1 MYIIYIAN
9 VRMPTEKAHG
19 LQIIKTCESFGKA
32 GHRVVLLVANRRN
45 PLRKHDPFDYYSSD
59 TRFEIKYLP
68 TLDLVALGKFGFF
81 IQSFTFA
88 VSVTWYMRKQKSDLV
103 YARDIMS
110 LYFLNLFKKKV
121 ENSMFEAHTNT
132 YNFFMRQLL
141 QKSLRLITITHG
153 LKHFYTERGVSD
165 KQIIVAPDALDERL
179 FAISMSKGDARKKLK
194 LPLDK
199 KIIVYTGHLYGWKGA
214 QYVAE
219 AADMLPTDAS
229 VYFVGGTE
237 RDIERFRKECSMK
250 KNVHIVG
257 HRPHS
262 EMPLWQ
268 RAADVL
274 VLPNSAKVEIS
285 RLYTSPAKL
294 FEYMASQRPIVA
306 SNIPSLSEV
315 LNTKN
320 AVLVAPDSATA
331 LAEGISSLLE
341 DKEMA
346 KLLALQAKKD
356 VAQYTWN
363 TRVQTILRD
372 VTK

>member
-1 MYIIYIAN
+1 MKLLYVAN
-9 VRMPTEKAHG
+9 ARIPTEKAHG
-19 LQIIKTCESFGKA
+19 LQIMKTCEAFTKPYHDVELIIPS
-32 GHRVVLLVANRRN
+32 RRN
-45 PLRKHDPFDYYSSD
+45 PLKEHDPFEYYSINSHFVI
-59 TRFEIKYLP
+59 TRLP
-68 TLDLVALGKFGFF
+68 TLDLVEFGKFGFF

-88 VSVTWYMRKQKSDLV
+88 ICAAWYIHKQKSDLI
-103 YARDIMS
+103 YARDEKS
-110 LYFLNLFKKKV
+110 LYFLSLLKKNV
-121 ENSMFEAHTNT
+121 DNIMLEVHTNT

-153 LKHFYTERGVSD
+153 LKHFYTERGVPD

-179 FAISMSKGDARKKLK
+179 FVISMSKEDARKKLR
-194 LPLDK
+194 LPLDN

-219 AADMLPTDAS
+219 AANMLPPNTA

-237 RDIERFRKECSMK
+237 RDIKRFKKECASK

-274 VLPNSAKVEIS
+274 VLPNSAKEEIS

-294 FEYMASQRPIVA
+294 FEYMASGRPIVA

-320 AVLVAPDSATA
+320 AVLVAPDSANA
-331 LAEGISSLLE
+331 LAEGILALLS

-346 KLLALQAKKD
+346 ELLALQAKRD

-363 TRVQTILRD
+363 IRVQTILRD
-372 VTK
+372 AIK